1 MRTHDDLDVTLTE
14 SSQKQ
19 EGAMV
24 APMEEDM
31 EEDSVVEKSERV
43 FRPERRASL
52 MDLMP
57 EDSYKTACRKD
68 RVHVMGLD
76 ADELG
81 DDGLVLRNL
90 KILPEDLRDV
100 LDAVVVLGF
109 DDDRHLCVVDLATHT
124 CETFTFTFA
133 FIKAPEAMT
142 ALNFARATADSF

>member
-24 APMEEDM
+24 APM

-81 DDGLVLRNL
+81 DDGEALLDMLKLASEHDHVKDGAIPLGTYNSILRYHQR
-90 KILPEDLRDV
+90 K
-100 LDAVVVLGF
+100 
-109 DDDRHLCVVDLATHT
+109 THT
-124 CETFTFTFA
+124 S
-133 FIKAPEAMT
+133 IQVS
-142 ALNFARATADSF
+142 ALTGHGGGTCPP